1 MSYGLYIS
9 DGVNGG
15 VITNSNTV
23 LNEEFSYSLTAT
35 LAPSASTSVQFSGA
49 GNSALVGVTFS
60 NASPERNDLSI
71 SRNSSTD
78 TLTITNGGASSVTF
92 TADFFRFG

>member
-23 LNEEFSYSLTAT
+23 LNEEFSYSFTAT
-35 LAPSASTSVQFSGA
+35 LTPSASTSVQFSGA

-60 NASPERNDLSI
+60 NTSPAQNDLSI
-71 SRNSSTD
+71 SRNLSTD
-78 TLTITNGGASSVTF
+78 TLTITNGGATAVTF

>member
-49 GNSALVGVTFS
+49 GNSALVGITFS
-60 NASPERNDLSI
+60 NVSPPQNGLSI

-78 TLTITNGGASSVTF
+78 TLTITNGGAFSVTF
-92 TADFFRFG
+92 TAAFFRFG